1 MEFGG
6 GGAGDPQSAMMTF
19 DYDFIYDNSVKLLV
33 SLVLGALIGAE
44 REYKG
49 RNVGFRTI
57 ILITLG
63 STLFTILSFILGE
76 GNDPSRI
83 ASNIVTGVGFL
94 GAGAIFR
101 EGASVRG
108 VTTASI
114 IWISAAIG
122 MACGIAQYEFAVM
135 VTTTTLVVLVG
146 FAGVQKFI
154 DKYNKEMIYRVTI
167 LNDPAVMSELE
178 KRITAFGLKYDYR
191 SHTKV
196 EKDMVIEYEVR
207 GSESGHNQMIRYLCG
222 AENVKNFNV

>member
-1 MEFGG
+1 MKFN
-6 GGAGDPQSAMMTF
+6 
-19 DYDFIYDNSVKLLV
+19 YDFVFDNSIKLLV

-49 RNVGFRTI
+49 RNIGFRTI

-63 STLFTILSFILGE
+63 STLFTILSFILG
-76 GNDPSRI
+76 GDKDPSRI

-101 EGASVRG
+101 EGANVKG

-122 MACGIAQYEFAVM
+122 MACGIAQYEFAIM
-135 VTTTTLVVLVG
+135 VTATVLIILLG

-154 DKYNKEMIYRVTI
+154 DRYNQELVYRITI
-167 LNDPAVMSELE
+167 VNNLELKSDLE
-178 KRITAFGLKYDYR
+178 KTFREFKLKSVR
-191 SHTKV
+191 LSHTKIN
-196 EKDMVIEYEVR
+196 DQLVIEYEIS
-207 GSESGHNQMIRYLCG
+207 GSQLNHDKLIRYLSE
-222 AENVKNFNV
+222 ATEVKNFNV

>member
-1 MEFGG
+1 MH
-6 GGAGDPQSAMMTF
+6 F
-19 DYDFIYDNSVKLLV
+19 DYAFIYENSIKLLV

-49 RNVGFRTI
+49 RNIGFRTI

-63 STLFTILSFILGE
+63 STLFTILSFILGNN
-76 GNDPSRI
+76 NDPARI

-101 EGASVRG
+101 DGATVRG

-122 MACGIAQYEFAVM
+122 MACGIAQYEFAIL
-135 VTTTTLVVLVG
+135 VTATVLLILLG

-154 DKYNKEMIYRVTI
+154 DRYNKEMVY
-167 LNDPAVMSELE
+167 
-178 KRITAFGLKYDYR
+178 RITMPNRLEMKDEIEKNMRAFDLR
-191 SHTKV
+191 FTWLTQTKMNNELIV
-196 EKDMVIEYEVR
+196 EYEI
-207 GSESGHNQMIRYLCG
+207 SG
-222 AENVKNFNV
+222 AESNHERFINYLSLSETIKNFHV

>member
-1 MEFGG
+1 MH
-6 GGAGDPQSAMMTF
+6 F
-19 DYDFIYDNSVKLLV
+19 DYGFIYANSIKLLV
-33 SLVLGALIGAE
+33 SLFLGALIGAE

-49 RNVGFRTI
+49 RNIGFRTI

-63 STLFTILSFILGE
+63 STLFTILSFILGNN
-76 GNDPSRI
+76 NDPARI

-101 EGASVRG
+101 DGPSVRG

-135 VTTTTLVVLVG
+135 VTGTVLIILLG

-154 DKYNKEMIYRVTI
+154 DRYNKEMVYRITI
-167 LNDPAVMSELE
+167 ANNLEFKAELE
-178 KRITAFGLKYDYR
+178 KKILANKLKYEWV
-191 SHTKV
+191 SHTKIND
-196 EKDMVIEYEVR
+196 ELIIEYEVR
-207 GSESGHNQMIRYLCG
+207 GSEVKHDYFIKYLTTEPG
-222 AENVKNFNV
+222 VKNFHV

>member
-1 MEFGG
+1 MN
-6 GGAGDPQSAMMTF
+6 F
-19 DYDFIYDNSVKLLV
+19 DFDFIYTNSIKLLV

-49 RNVGFRTI
+49 RNIGFRTI

-63 STLFTILSFILGE
+63 STLFTILSFILGRD
-76 GNDPSRI
+76 NDPSRI

-101 EGASVRG
+101 DGPSVRG

-122 MACGIAQYEFAVM
+122 MACGIGQYEFAIM
-135 VTTTTLVVLVG
+135 VTTTVLMVLLG

-154 DKYNKEMIYRVTI
+154 DRYNKEMVYRVTI
-167 LNDPAVMSELE
+167 VNDPATKQQLSQLV
-178 KRITAFGLKYDYR
+178 RACGLKYDIL
-191 SHTKV
+191 SHTKI
-196 EKDMVIEYEVR
+196 ENDLVIEYEVR
-207 GSESGHNQMIRYLCG
+207 GSETSHDQLVSQLMEHAWI
-222 AENVKNFNV
+222 KNFHV

>member
-1 MEFGG
+1 ML
-6 GGAGDPQSAMMTF
+6 F
-19 DYDFIYDNSVKLLV
+19 DYDFIYDNSIKLLV
-33 SLVLGALIGAE
+33 STALGAAIGAE

-76 GNDPSRI
+76 KNDPSRI

-101 EGASVRG
+101 EGATVKG

-122 MACGIAQYEFAVM
+122 MACGIAQYEFAVL
-135 VTTTTLVVLVG
+135 VTFAVLLILLG

-154 DKYNKEMIYRVTI
+154 DRYNKEIVYKITI
-167 LNDPAVMSELE
+167 ANDQELRAELE
-178 KRITAFGLKYDYR
+178 NNMHYYELKFDWL
-191 SHTKV
+191 SQTKTNNNLI
-196 EKDMVIEYEVR
+196 IEYE
-207 GSESGHNQMIRYLCG
+207 IRG
-222 AENVKNFNV
+222 AEKKHEGFIKYLSSAPSVTHFQL